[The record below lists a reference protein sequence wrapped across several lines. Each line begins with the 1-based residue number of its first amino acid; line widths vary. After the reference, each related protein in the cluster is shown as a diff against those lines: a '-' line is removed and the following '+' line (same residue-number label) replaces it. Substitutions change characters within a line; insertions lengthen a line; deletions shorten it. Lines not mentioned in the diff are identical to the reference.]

1 MGGAVVGGWRGGRG
15 SSCRVKFFPLPR
27 PPFCPSV
34 VILLISVWVLRPRN
48 SFFISCT
55 AVVEVVSFSAWT
67 SRCHRFWG
75 CWCMW
80 GLSLSRARSS
90 TLNHLRIK
98 VSISVELKVL
108 ASGLTEITPPPSK
121 CSRSIVRNT
130 ISFSLSPLSRMVTLS
145 PIFDTCRGGY
155 TRFRENELVEF
166 VFS

>member
-1 MGGAVVGGWRGGRG
+1 MDGWCSGWGLEGRARVVLSCKIFSFTSTTFLSVRGHLINFCLGATTTE
-15 SSCRVKFFPLPR
+15 F
-27 PPFCPSV
+27 
-34 VILLISVWVLRPRN
+34 
-48 SFFISCT
+48 FFISCT

-80 GLSLSRARSS
+80 WLSLSRARSS
-90 TLNHLRIK
+90 TLSHLRIK

-130 ISFSLSPLSRMVTLS
+130 ISISLSPLSRMVTLS
-145 PIFDTCRGGY
+145 PLFDTCRGV
-155 TRFRENELVEF
+155 TPVSAKMNSRT
-166 VFS
+166 